1 MNLWNAD
8 FIFLRSE
15 KMPSSKIRNENNI
28 NESIS
33 LLKKK
38 RKLKNKKI
46 PPVKGTFS
54 FDANFWCL
62 SPVSLT
68 KILLIFKNLLNNIKI
83 KVNKDK

>member
-1 MNLWNAD
+1 
-8 FIFLRSE
+8 
-15 KMPSSKIRNENNI
+15 MPSSKIRNENNI

-54 FDANFWCL
+54 LDANF
-62 SPVSLT
+62 
-68 KILLIFKNLLNNIKI
+68 
-83 KVNKDK
+83 